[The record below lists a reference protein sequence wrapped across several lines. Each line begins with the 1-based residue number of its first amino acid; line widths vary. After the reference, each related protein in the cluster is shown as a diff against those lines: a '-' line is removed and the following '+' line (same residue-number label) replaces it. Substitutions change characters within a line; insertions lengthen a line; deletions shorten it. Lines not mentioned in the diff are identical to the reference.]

1 MKRFIPKTLA
11 LLAIVT
17 LAACNDNI
25 DFEYSDYHCNLTIDN
40 SVHLDPTLASAMSP
54 LSPGVFTTIKPL
66 YKNSLYYFE
75 FKNNQGLSSEKRF
88 NAIDERLNSQRRVGL
103 NNGIIVGYGNLD
115 NPARFF
121 AFDLQC
127 PNCFNPSSIPI
138 ISYELSVNGAGIATC
153 KNCKRTYNLNTGG
166 NIVSGNSSK
175 SMSRYRAQ
183 SGGPN
188 GILQVY

>member
-75 FKNNQGLSSEKRF
+75 FFGKKKILVK
-88 NAIDERLNSQRRVGL
+88 
-103 NNGIIVGYGNLD
+103 GIIFYVFYFYTFLVNL
-115 NPARFF
+115 
-121 AFDLQC
+121 
-127 PNCFNPSSIPI
+127 I
-138 ISYELSVNGAGIATC
+138 IIF
-153 KNCKRTYNLNTGG
+153 
-166 NIVSGNSSK
+166 I
-175 SMSRYRAQ
+175 
-183 SGGPN
+183 
-188 GILQVY
+188 